1 MGVTPCRAA
10 AFLRGN
16 KSGTAEEERLCLL
29 MGDKGVLPQLRI
41 EKGELRIM
49 IAAKSFSFSVR
60 IVKLCRMLR
69 EQRKE
74 FILSNQLMRSG
85 CSIGANVSEAQQ
97 GQSRADFLSKNSI
110 ALKEAVETDYW
121 LRLLHETGYLTDRE
135 FDSIYRDCDEIRR
148 ILASIVKTTREN
160 SIQK

>member
-1 MGVTPCRAA
+1 MKHTAIRVVPQRRN
-10 AFLRGN
+10 AFVSYR
-16 KSGTAEEERLCLL
+16 
-29 MGDKGVLPQLRI
+29 DKGVPPQLRI

-74 FILSNQLMRSG
+74 YILSNQLMRSG
-85 CSIGANVSEAQQ
+85 CSIGANIWEAKQ

-148 ILASIVKTTREN
+148 ILASIVKTTREK